1 MARKDCPHCEGTG
14 WRPVETDGVRRVARC
29 ECEKSERYDSLLKS
43 ARIPRRYEHCALGNF
58 DVRKVGNDSSNREP
72 NPSLKAALMDADK
85 FVKEYPIID
94 FGLLFVGPTGVGKT
108 HLGVA
113 VLRALVDKGVP
124 CLYYDFLKLLKDIR
138 DSYNPVSHTSEMR
151 VLGPV
156 LDVEVLMLDDLAA
169 FDPTDWVRETLT
181 HIINSR
187 YNEKRVTLIT
197 TTLASG
203 NSKRREVRAPSGEP
217 IPDVDRSLAQLGP
230 TLSSRLYEMCKVVE
244 IKSDDYRKGIKQK
257 GVRFETE

>member
-1 MARKDCPHCEGTG
+1 MARKDCPYCEGTG
-14 WRPVETDGVRRVARC
+14 WKPVEADGVRRVARC
-29 ECEKSERYDSLLKS
+29 ECEKSQHSELLLK
-43 ARIPRRYEHCALGNF
+43 AAQIPRRYEHCAFENF
-58 DVRKVGNDSSNREP
+58 DIRKDPRTGQPNR
-72 NPSLKAALMDADK
+72 SLVAAKLFSQK
-85 FVKEYPIID
+85 LVEEYPTD
-94 FGLLFVGPTGVGKT
+94 FGLLFAGPTGVGKT

-113 VLRALVDKGVP
+113 VLRELMVQKSVR

-138 DSYNPVSHTSEMR
+138 DSYNPVSHTSELR

-169 FDPTDWVRETLT
+169 SDPTDWVRETLA
-181 HIINSR
+181 HIISSR

-203 NSKRREVRAPSGEP
+203 NSKRRDVRAPSGDT
-217 IPDVDRSLAQLGP
+217 IPDIDRSLAQLGP

-244 IKSDDYRKGIKQK
+244 MKSDDYRKAIKQA
-257 GVRFETE
+257 GFRFHIE

>member
-14 WRPVETDGVRRVARC
+14 WKPVEKDGVRLVARC
-29 ECEKSERYDSLLKS
+29 ECEKSQHSESLLK
-43 ARIPRRYEHCALGNF
+43 AAQIPRRYEHCDFESF
-58 DVRKVGNDSSNREP
+58 DTRPD
-72 NPSLKAALMDADK
+72 PSLKIAKVYSQRL
-85 FVKEYPIID
+85 VEEYPTD
-94 FGLLFVGPTGVGKT
+94 FGLLFAGPTGVGKT

-113 VLRALVDKGVP
+113 VLRELMVRKSVP

-138 DSYNPVSHTSEMR
+138 DSYNPVSHTSELR

-169 FDPTDWVRETLT
+169 SDPTDWVRETLA

-197 TTLASG
+197 TTLASERPR
-203 NSKRREVRAPSGEP
+203 RREVRSPSGDS
-217 IPDVDRSLAQLGP
+217 IPEIDRSLAQLGP
-230 TLSSRLYEMCKVVE
+230 TLSSRLYEMCKLVE
-244 IKSDDYRKGIKQK
+244 IKSKDFRKTTMQR
-257 GVRFETE
+257 GVKFRNE

>member
-14 WRPVETDGVRRVARC
+14 WRPLDRDGVRLVARC
-29 ECEKSERYDSLLKS
+29 ECEKSQHSESLLK
-43 ARIPRRYEHCALGNF
+43 AAQIPRRYEHCDFESF
-58 DVRKVGNDSSNREP
+58 DTRPD
-72 NPSLKAALMDADK
+72 PSLKIAKVYSQKLVD
-85 FVKEYPIID
+85 EYPTD
-94 FGLLFVGPTGVGKT
+94 FGLLFAGPTGVGKT

-113 VLRALVDKGVP
+113 VLRELMVRKNVP

-156 LDVEVLMLDDLAA
+156 LDVEVLMLDDLTAS
-169 FDPTDWVRETLT
+169 DPTDWVRETLA

-197 TTLASG
+197 TTLAS
-203 NSKRREVRAPSGEP
+203 NRARRSMVSTPSGDS
-217 IPDVDRSLAQLGP
+217 IPEIDRSLAQLGP
-230 TLSSRLYEMCKVVE
+230 TLSSRLYEMCKLVE
-244 IKSDDYRKGIKQK
+244 IKSKDFRKTTMQR
-257 GVRFETE
+257 GVKFRNE